1 MKTSLVLL
9 LLPLLLT
16 SCEFNCQVGSKTNP
30 EDDKSKAVMQGGT
43 AVYNGIKLQAN
54 NVKVEKAYLIFEN
67 GQRLEEG
74 NFIDFTSP
82 VKLILMIDEG
92 WVAENGKV
100 SLGAAEK
107 ITVERSGEVLLDE
120 ADLFT
125 KYSDGISE
133 ADAKVISLTAILKFN
148 NPIPPTTFTVSFKVW
163 DKKGN
168 GVIEGSYTLH
178 SK

>member
-16 SCEFNCQVGSKTNP
+16 SCEFKCQVGGKTTP
-30 EDDKSKAVMQGGT
+30 EDDKSKPVMQDG
-43 AVYNGIKLQAN
+43 AAIYNGIKLQAT

-74 NFIDFTSP
+74 NFIDFSSP
-82 VKLILMIDEG
+82 VQLVLLIDEG

-100 SLGAAEK
+100 LLGAAEK
-107 ITVERSGEVLLDE
+107 VTVEDSGKVLLDE
-120 ADLFT
+120 ADLFA
-125 KYSDGISE
+125 KYPDGVSE
-133 ADAKVISLTAILKFN
+133 ADAKIISLTATLKFD
-148 NPIPPTTFTVSFKVW
+148 NPIPPTTFTTSFKVW

>member
-9 LLPLLLT
+9 LLPLFLS
-16 SCEFNCQVGSKTNP
+16 SCEFSCQVGKKGA
-30 EDDKSKAVMQGGT
+30 EDEKSKPVMQDGT
-43 AVYNGIKLQAN
+43 AIYNGIKLRTD
-54 NVKVEKAYLIFEN
+54 NVKVEKAYLVFEN

-74 NFIDFTSP
+74 NFIDFSSP
-82 VKLILMIDEG
+82 VKVILLIDEG
-92 WVAENGKV
+92 WTAENGRV

-120 ADLFT
+120 PDLFV
-125 KYSDGISE
+125 KYPDGITE
-133 ADAKVISLTAILKFN
+133 EDAKVISLTATLKFN